1 MDLSKVFDW
10 VPHDLHVR
18 KMAAYR
24 KQNENFS
31 LFFAY
36 LTYPKQCVKISNNS
50 NTFKKITS
58 GTRLGCIL
66 VPGQQIHFF
75 VIEANYWTSF

>member
-24 KQNENFS
+24 KQNENLS

-36 LTYPKQCVKISNNS
+36 LTYPKQRVKISNNS
-50 NTFKKITS
+50 NTFKKNNFRYT
-58 GTRLGCIL
+58 
-66 VPGQQIHFF
+66 P
-75 VIEANYWTSF
+75 